1 MIATAF
7 RRAVNMFAAAAV
19 AGTAFVGFGLSAAHA
34 DPDRTCAKREEI
46 NVLLSERYG
55 EMPRSMGVSESG
67 DAAFELF
74 VSPEGTWTITM
85 TTSNGLSC
93 VMAAGKHWEDR
104 AKVAAKLPKS

>member
-1 MIATAF
+1 MIASTIS
-7 RRAVNMFAAAAV
+7 RCIQLAVGSAV
-19 AGTAFVGFGLSAAHA
+19 AMAFATSAHA

-46 NVLLSERYG
+46 NILLSERYG
-55 EMPRSMGVSESG
+55 EQPRSMGVSESG

-93 VMAAGKHWEDR
+93 VMAAGKHWEER
-104 AKVAAKLPKS
+104 AKIAAKLPKS

>member
-1 MIATAF
+1 MIATTI
-7 RRAVNMFAAAAV
+7 RRAFNLLAV
-19 AGTAFVGFGLSAAHA
+19 AAFAGVAFGATAAHA

-93 VMAAGKHWEDR
+93 VMAAGKHWEER
-104 AKVAAKLPKS
+104 AKVAAKMPKS

>member
-1 MIATAF
+1 MIATAT
-7 RRAVNMFAAAAV
+7 RRAVNVLAV
-19 AGTAFVGFGLSAAHA
+19 SALALVAFGATAHA

-55 EMPRSMGVSESG
+55 EEPRSMGVSESG

-74 VSPEGTWTITM
+74 VSPKGTWTITM

-104 AKVAAKLPKS
+104 AKVASKLPKS

>member
-1 MIATAF
+1 MIAPMT
-7 RRAVNMFAAAAV
+7 RRAVQMLAAVAV
-19 AGTAFVGFGLSAAHA
+19 AGTTFGATAAHA

-55 EMPRSMGVSESG
+55 EEPRSMGVSESG

-74 VSPEGTWTITM
+74 VSPGGTWTITM

>member
-1 MIATAF
+1 MIATVF
-7 RRAVNMFAAAAV
+7 RRAVHLFAAAGL
-19 AGTAFVGFGLSAAHA
+19 AGTALAGGMSAAHA

-55 EMPRSMGVSESG
+55 EEPRSMGVSESG

-74 VSPEGTWTITM
+74 VSAEGTWTITM